1 MAAEQRLSTRG
12 KPAKRK
18 QQEQATRHLD
28 MVSLLEFIAPDEGWQ
43 LSRALCAS
51 YSAQASV
58 LAAMLMAMVGQ
69 ARPDGKGT
77 DVALARAFHQLRGR
91 VHFLI
96 QHGRLTARRR
106 SVLAILDRFVQN
118 VPYDERGYGGCSW
131 HPKVCLL
138 KYENRGA
145 HDDDAPKVQWKLW
158 LGSRNFTSDN
168 SWDICLALRS
178 EEDAK
183 RGQLIEGIGELAQGL
198 ASQANQSKFW
208 KGDVQQL
215 PKVRWAVP
223 VGLRV
228 PLVKLMLP
236 DQTGRGLPG
245 PGFMPNKLVAVAPF
259 VDATTLKQ
267 LTHATP
273 GCSRRLVSTT
283 DSLVDAANASKA
295 WFSDFECQSLD
306 SPYVEVRNDE
316 PAPERPNDAE
326 PEPKGLHA
334 KVLWAHD
341 SKRGVLHLGSPNLT
355 TRGWSRNAEVFARIE
370 IDALK
375 RNGAASDLVNGIERF
390 LSLCTYVDEQ
400 VIGEGTTKDTIAET
414 LEAHRK
420 ALTATLSLMQAIGD
434 NGIVTV
440 TSNSPVTVP
449 AGMDFGVGR
458 IGEVPTDW
466 RPGAQSAQMP
476 AAPLEENS
484 ELLQLRL
491 HLEGREVSWLLSARF
506 SPELS
511 VHDRDLPLLRSYL
524 GLQGLLGWLGEAL
537 SPGGASG
544 EGRDWDEEP
553 KHEHKRTKRE
563 LALPDHLSVEA
574 VLSAW
579 VRENRTLQEMSW
591 VVEMAQQLVQT
602 NTDLPEE
609 MAQRLKA
616 FLASWKTIEG
626 TLR

>member
-1 MAAEQRLSTRG
+1 MADERRLPTRG
-12 KPAKRK
+12 KPGKVEP
-18 QQEQATRHLD
+18 QEQSKRHLD
-28 MVSLLEFIAPDEGWQ
+28 MVSLLEFVAPDEGWQ

-77 DVALARAFHQLRGR
+77 DVALARALHQLRGR
-91 VHFLI
+91 AHFLI

-106 SVLAILDRFVQN
+106 SVLAILDRFVQH
-118 VPYDERGYGGCSW
+118 VGYDERGHEGCSW

-138 KYENRGA
+138 KYEQRGA
-145 HDDDAPKVQWKLW
+145 HDHDAPKVQWKFW

-178 EEDAK
+178 EEDPS

-198 ASQANQSKFW
+198 ASQAGQKKSW

-215 PKVRWAVP
+215 PKVRWSVP
-223 VGLRV
+223 DGLRI
-228 PLVKLMLP
+228 PLVKLLLP
-236 DQTGRGLPG
+236 SQTGRGLPD
-245 PGFMPNKLVAVAPF
+245 PDFKPSKLLAVAPF

-273 GCSRRLVSTT
+273 SCARHLVSTT

-295 WFSDFECQSLD
+295 WFSDYKCQSLG
-306 SPYVEVRNDE
+306 SPYEEVRNDD
-316 PAPERPNDAE
+316 PAPERPSDAE

-334 KVLWAHD
+334 KLIWAQD

-355 TRGWSRNAEVFARIE
+355 TRGWNKNAEAFARIE
-370 IDALK
+370 IDALT
-375 RNGAASDLVNGIERF
+375 RTGAASDLVDGLERF

-400 VIGEGTTKDTIAET
+400 VLGEGTTKDTIAET

-420 ALTATLSLMQAIGD
+420 ALTATLALVQTMGD
-434 NGIVTV
+434 DGHVTV
-440 TSNSPVTVP
+440 TSDSHISVP
-449 AGMDFGVGR
+449 SGMDFGVGR

-466 RPGAQSAQMP
+466 MPGATSVQLP
-476 AAPLEENS
+476 VAPLEENS

-491 HLEGREVSWLLSARF
+491 RLEGREVSWLLSARF

-511 VHDRDLPLLRSYL
+511 VHERDLPLLRSYL
-524 GLQGLLGWLGEAL
+524 GLQGLLDWLGETL
-537 SPGGASG
+537 SPGGTTG
-544 EGRDWDEEP
+544 EGRDWDQEP
-553 KHEHKRTKRE
+553 KHKPPKRE
-563 LALPDHLSVEA
+563 VVMPDHLSVEA

-579 VRENRTLQEMSW
+579 VRENKTLQEMSW
-591 VVEMAQQLVQT
+591 VVAMAQQLVQT
-602 NTDLPEE
+602 STDLPEE